1 MSISFDPLSFFT
13 AEETKDEQT
22 HMTQNV
28 EIQVESVNYIIAQDD
43 TFDGSENSKDLM
55 VNMDCDDE
63 NNSDEE
69 TAIHV
74 LDLPPLTNSLP
85 NSVLITILKLL
96 QSEQETNFSSGGDA
110 LQPTRNVEEILE
122 SKGVDIN
129 EYEKA
134 QKWLTNN
141 GYNRLAKN
149 LCHIYFSPTFF
160 QYLNK
165 ILASRFASDDTI
177 LKLTSLRISENCGR
191 TAKPNFERKIV
202 LRNFDRPIKLFE
214 PALTSDNLG
223 FKTWGS
229 SLILSELLVQEHKK
243 LILEPV
249 LELGSGTGLCGIT
262 LDLLGYDVVLTDL
275 PEILPNLDKNL
286 ELNNCKADSEVL
298 DWTDCSSFIK
308 KKGNAKFKTVVIAD
322 PIYSSEHPTYVV
334 NMMEK
339 FLDHCSEAK
348 ILLQIPIRKTF
359 EVERE
364 RLWNLL
370 EERNLKVFD
379 ERTIDGFDDFGAQ
392 KFVYK
397 EIRWA

>member
-1 MSISFDPLSFFT
+1 MSVSFDPLSFFT

-28 EIQVESVNYIIAQDD
+28 EIQVEAVNYIIAEDEAFDEKRTDKSDYDSD
-43 TFDGSENSKDLM
+43 TND
-55 VNMDCDDE
+55 
-63 NNSDEE
+63 SDEE

-85 NSVLITILKLL
+85 NSVLITILNLL
-96 QSEQETNFSSGGDA
+96 QPEQETNFSSGGKDIH
-110 LQPTRNVEEILE
+110 PTRSRDEILE
-122 SKGVDIN
+122 LKDVALD
-129 EYEKA
+129 EYERA
-134 QKWLTNN
+134 QEWLTSN
-141 GYNRLAKN
+141 GYIRLAKN

-165 ILASRFASDDTI
+165 ILASRFAGDDTI
-177 LKLTSLRISENCGR
+177 LRLTSLRISENCGR
-191 TAKPNFERKIV
+191 TAKPNFERKI
-202 LRNFDRPIKLFE
+202 LLKDFDTPIKLFE

-229 SLILSELLVQEHKK
+229 SLILSELLVREHKK
-243 LILEPV
+243 LIQEPV

-262 LDLLGYDVVLTDL
+262 LDLLGYKVVLTDL
-275 PEILPNLDKNL
+275 PEILPNLEKNI
-286 ELNNCKADSEVL
+286 ELNNCKSESEVL
-298 DWTDCSSFIK
+298 DWTDCSSFIEK
-308 KKGNAKFKTVVIAD
+308 RGNAKYKTVVIAD

-334 NMMEK
+334 NMMER

-359 EVERE
+359 EAERAKLWDLLDE
-364 RLWNLL
+364 RK
-370 EERNLKVFD
+370 LKVFD
-379 ERTIDGFDDFGAQ
+379 ERIVDGFDDFGAQ
-392 KFVYK
+392 KFIYK